1 MCAEKYV
8 KIFFSILTGF
18 TLSPNTSTHVS
29 GKPQGWEFYLFP
41 ILCDGIY
48 CQAVKTSQ
56 EN

>member
-8 KIFFSILTGF
+8 KIFFSIFTGL

-56 EN
+56 